1 MMMYLYIVAG
11 LVLLFFGGE
20 ALVRGAV
27 SIARSLRVSELI
39 IGAVLVGFG
48 TSMPEMVTSLE
59 AIQMDAVGIAVGNVV
74 GSNIAN
80 ILLVLGVAALLSPI
94 VTHPSMLARDT
105 TIMILVTIGFCV
117 LLWID
122 MFTRE
127 VGIGMVA
134 LLALYIVGS
143 ILLDRRGSDA
153 ADLHADEA
161 EAVDVHDPL
170 ILSIPIAL
178 AGVAGVIFGAK
189 FLVEGGVDLA
199 RTFGVS
205 ETVIGLSI
213 VAIGTSLPELATSA
227 VSALKGKSDVA
238 LGNVLG
244 SNIFNILFIIGVAAI
259 IHPFSVF
266 QPFRAAEGFGYGE
279 GQPADAQGDVLL
291 PIISWEHIGA
301 LILSVFLLLL
311 FAFTGRK
318 LSRWEG
324 AVMLVAYGIYLG
336 MVFDFVPTLAR

>member
-1 MMMYLYIVAG
+1 MIPWLLALLGLVILLLAGDALVKGAVNLSLRLGVPALIISLTIVA
-11 LVLLFFGGE
+11 
-20 ALVRGAV
+20 
-27 SIARSLRVSELI
+27 
-39 IGAVLVGFG
+39 FG
-48 TSMPEMVTSLE
+48 TSAPELLMSIKAVTE
-59 AIQMDAVGIAVGNVV
+59 NAPGIALGNVV

-199 RTFGVS
+199 RNFGVS

-279 GQPADAQGDVLL
+279 GQPGDAQGDVLL